1 MLKIDTLKNLIILF
15 SSIIICLLILE
26 ILCRLFFTL
35 PIPNNIEEAEKAGL
49 IYDKRSKFQVIN
61 ELRKKE
67 KNIFPATY
75 PIEWLKE
82 EVREYEKIF
91 PLSGLSYGKSVYC
104 NENGN
109 WSVLPN
115 DIYGFNNPPE
125 IYNKKIDVV
134 ILGDSFARG
143 ACLKIENSTA
153 GYIRNY
159 TNFNTTA
166 LANGGGP
173 LIELATF
180 IEYAAKI
187 KPKYVFW
194 FFYEGNDHENLLEEK
209 NIPIL
214 MKYLDSNYEQ
224 NLILKQD
231 EINAK
236 IFNYLKK
243 KEEEYLKNNLDE
255 LIITKVKDPKINK
268 TKLIF
273 FKIKDFLLLTR
284 TRYMI
289 NVKVFNKKYSHH
301 KYDSDLLKRIL
312 KKVKNISEKNNIE
325 FYFVY
330 IPTWQR
336 NAFNLND
343 SYLHRDKLLKDINK
357 LKINV
362 IDLQLTLNNKDDPLF
377 YYTFRKN
384 NHFNKEG
391 YKLIA
396 KEMEKFLIK

>member
-1 MLKIDTLKNLIILF
+1 MMLGLGIGAYGPAIFHLFTHAYFKASLFLGSGSLHHSTGTFNLKYMGGMRKIMPYTYWSMIIGSL
-15 SSIIICLLILE
+15 SL
-26 ILCRLFFTL
+26 
-35 PIPNNIEEAEKAGL
+35 AG
-49 IYDKRSKFQVIN
+49 
-61 ELRKKE
+61 
-67 KNIFPATY
+67 
-75 PIEWLKE
+75 
-82 EVREYEKIF
+82 IF

-224 NLILKQD
+224 NLILKQ
-231 EINAK
+231 
-236 IFNYLKK
+236 
-243 KEEEYLKNNLDE
+243 
-255 LIITKVKDPKINK
+255 
-268 TKLIF
+268 
-273 FKIKDFLLLTR
+273 
-284 TRYMI
+284 
-289 NVKVFNKKYSHH
+289 
-301 KYDSDLLKRIL
+301 
-312 KKVKNISEKNNIE
+312 
-325 FYFVY
+325 
-330 IPTWQR
+330 
-336 NAFNLND
+336 
-343 SYLHRDKLLKDINK
+343 
-357 LKINV
+357 
-362 IDLQLTLNNKDDPLF
+362 
-377 YYTFRKN
+377 
-384 NHFNKEG
+384 
-391 YKLIA
+391 
-396 KEMEKFLIK
+396 